1 MFQKLPK
8 YYEIFSALLK
18 SCTFKVKPA
27 VDTNWET
34 LEEFGQ
40 PFIPASGHTGCH
52 FQFLTSE
59 VWISPISVFKHYIL
73 YWDIENMYR
82 RNDTFKQIVYFR
94 EKTIRTQKILQLLLL
109 ITLEKSALCTTVG
122 RHQPVCPDVLIIFLY
137 LAICNN
143 EN

>member
-1 MFQKLPK
+1 
-8 YYEIFSALLK
+8 
-18 SCTFKVKPA
+18 
-27 VDTNWET
+27 
-34 LEEFGQ
+34 
-40 PFIPASGHTGCH
+40 
-52 FQFLTSE
+52 
-59 VWISPISVFKHYIL
+59 
-73 YWDIENMYR
+73 MYR